1 MRSYVTPGIRPYA
14 RCHMPPVA
22 ALPLRAPRRICKLTP
37 HRHTCSCAQNENRK
51 FWIAPS
57 AAAVCVDRDHVWIA
71 SRWSPS
77 PLCCRCSSPRTGST
91 RAHLQQ
97 RRAKVMSVM
106 EIEPVKDV
114 ILVTAVWAAMYYL
127 FMQMGPAP

>member
-1 MRSYVTPGIRPYA
+1 MVLYVAVSGEDKIKCYPCGDPSSVSEADPKRPETGGFVAFPVATPGG
-14 RCHMPPVA
+14 
-22 ALPLRAPRRICKLTP
+22 T
-37 HRHTCSCAQNENRK
+37 ENRQT
-51 FWIAPS
+51 ATPGPGLLRS
-57 AAAVCVDRDHVWIA
+57 AA
-71 SRWSPS
+71 
-77 PLCCRCSSPRTGST
+77 CSSPRTGST

-114 ILVTAVWAAMYYL
+114 ILVTAAWAAMYYL